1 MSIILDRSSGSS
13 IWNQDWLQD
22 WQRIAPPPPA
32 AVDGAPWLFTGPPPL
47 SSLPPVEAI
56 LSQVL
61 GLAILGGSLAAPR
74 IHDRSHVQATDPR
87 HSWQEPGEPAAPGF
101 AASSSHQGTEV
112 TSAPGQDLAVAAPEE
127 KKSDQA
133 ERPRKSKSEVSKRS
147 RKSQSKSESFRP
159 RRRTVSSLVIL
170 ARRSASEC
178 SHVHMRS
185 GPSGTPTHQRRKGE
199 RKRKRSRSRRSSR
212 RRDAQVQHISS
223 HS

>member
-1 MSIILDRSSGSS
+1 LPRRPRWQWTERRGRS
-13 IWNQDWLQD
+13 
-22 WQRIAPPPPA
+22 R
-32 AVDGAPWLFTGPPPL
+32 GPRL
-47 SSLPPVEAI
+47 SDPPVEAI

-61 GLAILGGSLAAPR
+61 GLAVLGGSLAAPR

-87 HSWQEPGEPAAPGF
+87 HSWQEAEPGEPAAPGF

-112 TSAPGQDLAVAAPEE
+112 TRAPGQHLAVAAPEE

-133 ERPRKSKSEVSKRS
+133 KRPRKSKSEVSKRS

-185 GPSGTPTHQRRKGE
+185 GPSGTPTRQRRKGE